1 MRQTHY
7 LKKTLK
13 TGDVKRIPFAA
24 DDFQEMGV
32 PASLMAGMPELEAFQ
47 LVNKRNKNQ
56 RQQRFVYILERA

>member
-32 PASLMAGMPELEAFQ
+32 PATLMAGMPELEAFQ
-47 LVNKRNKNQ
+47 LLNKRNKNQ
-56 RQQRFVYILERA
+56 RQQRFVYTLEWA

>member
-1 MRQTHY
+1 
-7 LKKTLK
+7 
-13 TGDVKRIPFAA
+13 VKRIPFAA

-56 RQQRFVYILERA
+56 RQQRFVYALERA